1 MDRAPEERAPCGQR
15 LAPCPIIGTPPA
27 GIQGPEPELRQ
38 RLRCNAAQI
47 EVEKLLGI
55 GMESDNG
62 VGFFTALNARIA
74 SRTDAD
80 GERLSLAQ
88 CRPDE
93 QSHGHGIEK
102 NRRGMAPQAIKRG
115 EALSQRRSLVEN
127 SLAVPGAQL
136 QH

>member
-1 MDRAPEERAPCGQR
+1 MRPALSALPNHWDSTSWNSGSRTGVPTAPSVQRGSDRSRK
-15 LAPCPIIGTPPA
+15 TS
-27 GIQGPEPELRQ
+27 
-38 RLRCNAAQI
+38 
-47 EVEKLLGI
+47 GI

-74 SRTDAD
+74 FRIDAD

-102 NRRGMAPQAIKRG
+102 NRRGMAPQAI
-115 EALSQRRSLVEN
+115 
-127 SLAVPGAQL
+127 
-136 QH
+136 